1 MYEEKG
7 HGGRGRVGEKL
18 RKERERE
25 KRRPRCEDNYPILT
39 EREGKG
45 RGDIMNIMI
54 VMVGPGEV
62 RRTRT
67 RMLTVLPWFAL
78 IPRCPIP
85 GRGRP
90 GIEMFLGNYA

>member
-39 EREGKG
+39 EREGRG
-45 RGDIMNIMI
+45 RGIS
-54 VMVGPGEV
+54 
-62 RRTRT
+62 
-67 RMLTVLPWFAL
+67 
-78 IPRCPIP
+78 
-85 GRGRP
+85 
-90 GIEMFLGNYA
+90 